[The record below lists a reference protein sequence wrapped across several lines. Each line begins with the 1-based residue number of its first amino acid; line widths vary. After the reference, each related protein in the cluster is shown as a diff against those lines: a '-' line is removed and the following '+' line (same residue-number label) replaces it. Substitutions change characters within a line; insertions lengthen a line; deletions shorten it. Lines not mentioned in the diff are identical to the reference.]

1 LYYLFW
7 AEFGER
13 ENSEWGKQRLVRC
26 VKWGLRIAIQSENWS
41 GGKKGSFGKQER
53 IYLEL
58 FEAKTPG
65 KGS

>member
-1 LYYLFW
+1 MYYLFW

-13 ENSEWGKQRLVRC
+13 EKSEWGKQSVIVC
-26 VKWGLRIAIQSENWS
+26 VGLRIAIQSENWS

-53 IYLEL
+53 IHLEL

>member
-1 LYYLFW
+1 
-7 AEFGER
+7 
-13 ENSEWGKQRLVRC
+13 
-26 VKWGLRIAIQSENWS
+26 LRIAIQSENWS